1 MDNSVFDA
9 FYIYVY
15 FIKLQFLL
23 GPIWNGGKT

>member
-15 FIKLQFLL
+15 FIKLPTR